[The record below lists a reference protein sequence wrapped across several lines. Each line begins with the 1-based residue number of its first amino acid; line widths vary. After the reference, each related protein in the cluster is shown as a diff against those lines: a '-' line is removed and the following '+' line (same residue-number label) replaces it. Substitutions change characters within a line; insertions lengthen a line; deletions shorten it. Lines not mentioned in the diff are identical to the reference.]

1 MPFYLVE
8 RYVPSISEHDVIAG
22 AARLSDAEPGN
33 VRHLLTVLLPGEDT
47 CLSVF
52 EAASSAAVQLVN
64 QEAGLTLDRIV
75 EVTVIG
81 PLQAPAT
88 RAPRR
93 RS

>member
-8 RYVPSISEHDVIAG
+8 RYVPSISEHEMETG
-22 AARLSDAEPGN
+22 TARLSDAAPGD

-47 CLSVF
+47 CFSVF
-52 EAASSAAVQLVN
+52 QAPNSDAVELVN
-64 QEAGLTLDRIV
+64 QEAGLAIDRIV
-75 EVTVIG
+75 EATVFG
-81 PLQAPAT
+81 PLQAPAR